1 MNSSSRENESTLPP
15 SAPGTEKR
23 LKSALASAAI
33 PLLRALV
40 RYGGNKAAR
49 RFLWNLAAKRLTW
62 RSHPFEARTQAGFHF
77 AGNSEELISRY
88 IYYFGIWEPAITRW
102 MSLLPLSGRT
112 VVDVGAHFGWY
123 SLLAARC
130 VGPEGRVVSIE
141 ASPANLV
148 NLRRNIALNQCYT
161 IRCVHAAV
169 WNKREDLSFFQ
180 GPASNAGASTVMAE
194 FVNLKTQ
201 DGGDR
206 YEAATRVKAVP
217 LAELLAPEEIA
228 TAGLVKIDVEGAEW
242 EAVKGML
249 PLLGR
254 FPEDIRFLI
263 ELTPGTSAARYGG
276 VHELVRVFTSQGFTP
291 YIVPNEYN
299 AEFYFKDFDSISCG
313 LTELHG
319 DITHQIDL
327 VFARQ

>member
-1 MNSSSRENESTLPP
+1 
-15 SAPGTEKR
+15 
-23 LKSALASAAI
+23 
-33 PLLRALV
+33 
-40 RYGGNKAAR
+40 
-49 RFLWNLAAKRLTW
+49 
-62 RSHPFEARTQAGFHF
+62 
-77 AGNSEELISRY
+77 
-88 IYYFGIWEPAITRW
+88 

-242 EAVKGML
+242 EAVEGML

-263 ELTPGTSAARYGG
+263 ELTPGASAAHYGG
-276 VHELVRVFTSQGFTP
+276 VHELVRVFTSRGFTP
-291 YIVPNEYN
+291 YIVPNEYS
-299 AEFYFKDFDSISCG
+299 AEFYFEDFDSVSCG

-327 VFARQ
+327 VLARQ